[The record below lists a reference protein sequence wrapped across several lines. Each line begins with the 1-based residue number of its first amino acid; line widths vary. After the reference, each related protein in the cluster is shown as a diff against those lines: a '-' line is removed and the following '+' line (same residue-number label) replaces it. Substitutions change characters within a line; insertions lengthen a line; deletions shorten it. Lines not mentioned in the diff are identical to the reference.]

1 MHISSDSRI
10 VRFVTG
16 LTASV
21 LAALVLSGCYT
32 VGHVHLATSYGPSYV
47 AYVSRDGSM
56 PTEVF
61 GNPFGDDNQ
70 ADSKLVSTITL
81 PNGHGAKPAHIV
93 TAKDRAEGHRMVL
106 VFNPEDKLI
115 DGDKACE
122 KTRFGTRPADDTFI
136 IQAALC
142 SHSKVISE
150 ARAEGPSA
158 SSIDD
163 QRFQKMMYSLLAEL
177 LPQREGSRPYPC
189 KNSDC
194 S

>member
-1 MHISSDSRI
+1 MHLSSGSGI
-10 VRFVTG
+10 VRLITG
-16 LTASV
+16 LAASALTV
-21 LAALVLSGCYT
+21 LALSGCYT
-32 VGHVHLATSYGPSYV
+32 VGHVHLASSYGPSYV

-70 ADSKLVSTITL
+70 ADTKLVSTITL

-93 TAKDRAEGHRMVL
+93 TAIDRAEGHRMVL

-115 DGDKACE
+115 DGDKACG
-122 KTRFGTRPADDTFI
+122 KTRFGSRPADDSFT

-142 SHSKVISE
+142 SHSKMISE
-150 ARAEGPSA
+150 ARAEGPAS

-189 KNSDC
+189 RNSDC